1 MYYMIL
7 LIGNAQNRQIQ
18 IQKVDVIRGRRQG
31 GGWRMGETAE
41 ENRVSFWGDKHV
53 LELIVVVLQLCKYT
67 KNPESYTLRGWF
79 PWYSNYTSIKL
90 LFDKALWP

>member
-79 PWYSNYTSIKL
+79 SWYSNYTSIKL